1 MATLT
6 VNVDDAVK
14 ADADALYKSMGMNLT
29 TAVNVFL
36 RKSLQ
41 VGGMPFT
48 PTAGV
53 RGVWVNPSS
62 AIRPQRSA
70 SGAPLLPAD
79 WDDEEDSVYDDLYQ

>member
-6 VNVDDAVK
+6 INVDDAVK

-48 PTAGV
+48 PTAGA

-62 AIRPQRSA
+62 VIRPQRSA
-70 SGAPLLPAD
+70 SGAPVLPAD
-79 WDDEEDSVYDDLYQ
+79 WDDEEDGVYDDLYQ

>member
-6 VNVDDAVK
+6 ITIDSDVK
-14 ADADALYKSMGMNLT
+14 ADADKLYKSMGMNLT

-53 RGVWVNPSS
+53 RGVWVRPSKVLAPARGS
-62 AIRPQRSA
+62 
-70 SGAPLLPAD
+70 SGAPVLPAD
-79 WDDEEDSVYDDLYQ
+79 WDDPEDDVYDALYK

>member
-6 VNVDDAVK
+6 INVDDTVK

-29 TAVNVFL
+29 TAINVFL

-62 AIRPQRSA
+62 VFKPQRSA
-70 SGAPLLPAD
+70 SGAPVLPAG
-79 WDDEEDSVYDDLYQ
+79 WDDEEDGVYDDLYQ